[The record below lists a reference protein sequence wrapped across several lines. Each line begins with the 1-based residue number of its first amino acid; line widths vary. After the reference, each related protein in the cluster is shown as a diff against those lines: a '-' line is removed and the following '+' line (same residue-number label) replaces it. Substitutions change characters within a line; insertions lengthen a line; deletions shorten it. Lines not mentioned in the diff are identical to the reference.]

1 MKLSSGLRVTFAAL
15 SIALGTATAAL
26 PEDWIERRF
35 GVSPDNGNG
44 LLEFLLVAVPFA
56 IAALLLLSLARRY
69 HRSAARN

>member
-15 SIALGTATAAL
+15 LIALGTATAAL

-44 LLEFLLVAVPFA
+44 LVEFLLIAVPFA
-56 IAALLLLSLARRY
+56 LAALLLLNLLRSYRRP
-69 HRSAARN
+69 AARS